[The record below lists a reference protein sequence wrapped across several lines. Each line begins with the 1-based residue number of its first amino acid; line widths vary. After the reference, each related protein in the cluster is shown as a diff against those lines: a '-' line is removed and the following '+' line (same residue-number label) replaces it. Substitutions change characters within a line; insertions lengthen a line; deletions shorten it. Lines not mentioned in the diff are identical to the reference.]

1 MNIDKSKKEEN
12 IINQLHLDLEEP
24 SKSQYSKLNLD
35 TVDIV
40 LNTKSK
46 QFTLESGIIFAKI
59 DIKIDNPMALNWHY
73 KNTANLEDF
82 IISISKYVAIVEQKL
97 TEKDKSRLSS
107 VYEKYVKELVG
118 NKNTMG
124 QEIVDALVGD
134 K

>member
-1 MNIDKSKKEEN
+1 MNIKNKKPKN
-12 IINQLHLDLEEP
+12 TIKQLHLDLEKP

-46 QFTLESGIIFAKI
+46 QFALESGVIFAKI
-59 DIKIDNPMALNWHY
+59 DVKIDNPISLNWHY

-82 IISISKYVAIVEQKL
+82 ITSISKYVAIVEQKL
-97 TEKDKSRLSS
+97 TEIDKSRLAA

-118 NKNTMG
+118 EKNTMG